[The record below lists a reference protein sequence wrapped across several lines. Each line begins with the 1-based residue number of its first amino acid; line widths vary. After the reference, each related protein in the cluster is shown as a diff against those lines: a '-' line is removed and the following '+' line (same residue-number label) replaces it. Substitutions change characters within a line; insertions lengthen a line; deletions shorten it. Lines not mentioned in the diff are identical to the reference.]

1 MRSIISA
8 VSSSLRKVDKLILSE
23 LYAPFLFGVGM
34 FSMLTIVTV
43 VLQESLKFIIKYSVP
58 APVLLKM
65 LLYASPQF
73 IILSIPM
80 GVLLGT
86 LISMGKLNSEL
97 QVTALRACGV
107 SLYRVL
113 APYFIAGAF
122 LSGLTF
128 LGNESVVPWG
138 LESLRN
144 LKNSLLTGGASGVK
158 MGAIN
163 QPIYENGKLR
173 WVLISDDSEGNLLFD
188 VFLLSRDPLDH
199 ARDQIIIADEA
210 EWEGSTWIFR
220 RLHTYSLS
228 NPDTGEAGML
238 TGSMAEAS
246 FGGLNIS
253 PESLRVR
260 KQDVENLR
268 IVQLERLIADEL
280 ASGADPQSKQI
291 LEFRTKLYAK
301 YAIPFTPLVFIIIA
315 VPLSILPQRSSTSM
329 GMGLALLIVMVYYV
343 LLSVCQKMGA
353 GGVLPPMLAA
363 WAPNLLIA
371 GMGLVLMQRRERN

>member
-1 MRSIISA
+1 MF
-8 VSSSLRKVDKLILSE
+8 SSLRKVDKLILSE
-23 LYAPFLFGVGM
+23 LYAPFFFGVGM
-34 FSMLTIVTV
+34 FSMLTIVVV
-43 VLQESLKFIIKYSVP
+43 VLQESLKFIIKYNVP
-58 APVLLKM
+58 SGVLLKM
-65 LLYASPQF
+65 LIYAAPQF
-73 IILSIPM
+73 VILSIPM
-80 GVLLGT
+80 GVLLGV

-128 LGNESVVPWG
+128 LGNETVVPWG

-144 LKNSLLTGGASGVK
+144 LKNSLLSGGASGVK

-163 QPIYENGKLR
+163 QPKYEDGVLR
-173 WVLISDDSEGNLLFD
+173 WLLVADDSEGSKLYNVILLQ
-188 VFLLSRDPLDH
+188 RDPDDH
-199 ARDQIIIADEA
+199 TRDQLIIADEA

-220 RLHTYSLS
+220 RLQTYYLS
-228 NPDTGEAGML
+228 NPDTGEAGMV
-238 TGSMAEAS
+238 TGSMAEMRI
-246 FGGLNIS
+246 GNLDIS
-253 PESLRVR
+253 PESLRMR

-268 IVQLERLIADEL
+268 IVQLMRLLNEEKA
-280 ASGADPQSKQI
+280 AGADPKGKQVLDI
-291 LEFRTKLYAK
+291 RTKLYSK

-353 GGVLPPMLAA
+353 SGVLPPLLGA
-363 WAPNLLIA
+363 WLPNLLICSV
-371 GMGLVLMQRRERN
+371 GLVLMQRRERN